1 MGCSAQET
9 KEIQTKKD
17 TIEFEPY
24 EKSDPKNLD
33 IILYS
38 LDWKTRPEV
47 CIFQKLSEKT
57 LDKEESCNIDDL
69 IDFAQFEEI
78 TNIESLSDEG
88 YIIFYVYIDGGVVIT
103 RNMDKI
109 KYLLGIKINE
119 VIKICIVD
127 ISSVIISESEYF
139 SIYEVKNQTKYFFDL
154 TNKEVSFVERN
165 KKVNYGKD
173 EILSDTEIDLGDEE
187 LEEQKEKDKYI
198 QVVNQ
203 SILLGEKKEGEED
216 QENEAIE
223 ENDNNNNNIDNNNI
237 NNVNNNNVNNNVNNK
252 ANNNINTIEKEIEL
266 NIDTN
271 TKENT
276 EAKNFITTKMEEMEN
291 QSQEENNEEEEESPY
306 EIIDDTL
313 IISGNEITKETL
325 KDLEKYFFITG
336 LGDKPPV
343 QSIGYWQMENTKKS
357 RKKRRT
363 EVTLELMNR
372 NQNEDEEEEDYND
385 YILIFRND
393 GIPYEKKACLSNI
406 KKIVFK
412 KCGFSNN
419 SSNVNLKQLIIM
431 LTKYKFLKLSINEN
445 NISSDYFG
453 WKYFRQVLK
462 ENFSLRWVSFKDA
475 GFNDRIFEQIIS
487 GMTLKRIRYLNISR
501 NNITNKGMYFLN
513 KFLMKNQTL
522 LILDMSNN
530 RNVTTEGIKLIGNA
544 LKMHPNISKINF
556 SNNNLNGAGKYI
568 GGLIKDNKS
577 LKSLLVR
584 NVSFELKDIE
594 FICEDMCKKNCS
606 IKDLDI
612 GLNSDIGDKGLI
624 EVGKIIDNNRSLESI
639 GLDGLN
645 LTMNNYFPV
654 FQAIFKN
661 KNIEK
666 YSLNNNE
673 GLPLKGILNFFL
685 KNPKVKELSISP
697 WDVDTDKD
705 KVFNEEQLIQIERFH
720 LKSPNVI
727 IHGVKFSDNE
737 M

>member
-1 MGCSAQET
+1 
-9 KEIQTKKD
+9 
-17 TIEFEPY
+17 
-24 EKSDPKNLD
+24 
-33 IILYS
+33 
-38 LDWKTRPEV
+38 
-47 CIFQKLSEKT
+47 
-57 LDKEESCNIDDL
+57 
-69 IDFAQFEEI
+69 
-78 TNIESLSDEG
+78 
-88 YIIFYVYIDGGVVIT
+88 
-103 RNMDKI
+103 
-109 KYLLGIKINE
+109 
-119 VIKICIVD
+119 
-127 ISSVIISESEYF
+127 
-139 SIYEVKNQTKYFFDL
+139 
-154 TNKEVSFVERN
+154 
-165 KKVNYGKD
+165 
-173 EILSDTEIDLGDEE
+173 
-187 LEEQKEKDKYI
+187 
-198 QVVNQ
+198 
-203 SILLGEKKEGEED
+203 
-216 QENEAIE
+216 
-223 ENDNNNNNIDNNNI
+223 
-237 NNVNNNNVNNNVNNK
+237 
-252 ANNNINTIEKEIEL
+252 
-266 NIDTN
+266 
-271 TKENT
+271 
-276 EAKNFITTKMEEMEN
+276 MEEMEN
-291 QSQEENNEEEEESPY
+291 QSQEENNDEEEEIPY

-685 KNPKVKELSISP
+685 KNPNVKELSISP

>member
-9 KEIQTKKD
+9 KEIQTRKD
-17 TIEFEPY
+17 TIDFESY
-24 EKSDPKNLD
+24 EKSDPKNLE

-109 KYLLGIKINE
+109 NYLLGIKINE

-173 EILSDTEIDLGDEE
+173 EILSDTEIDLCDEE

-216 QENEAIE
+216 QENEAVE
-223 ENDNNNNNIDNNNI
+223 ENDNNNNNPNNNNI
-237 NNVNNNNVNNNVNNK
+237 NNNNANNNM
-252 ANNNINTIEKEIEL
+252 NNNINTVEKEIEL

-291 QSQEENNEEEEESPY
+291 QSQEENNDEEEEIPY

-685 KNPKVKELSISP
+685 KNPNVKELSISP

-727 IHGVKFSDNE
+727 IHGVKFSDE

>member
-9 KEIQTKKD
+9 KEIQTRKD
-17 TIEFEPY
+17 TIDFESY
-24 EKSDPKNLD
+24 EKSDPKNLE

-57 LDKEESCNIDDL
+57 LDKEESCNIDEL

-109 KYLLGIKINE
+109 NYLLGIKINE

-173 EILSDTEIDLGDEE
+173 EILSDTEIDLCDEE

-223 ENDNNNNNIDNNNI
+223 ENDNNNNNPNNNNI
-237 NNVNNNNVNNNVNNK
+237 NNNNANNNANNNM
-252 ANNNINTIEKEIEL
+252 NNNINTVEKEIEL

-291 QSQEENNEEEEESPY
+291 QSQEENNDEEEEIPY

-594 FICEDMCKKNCS
+594 FICEDMCKKNCT

-685 KNPKVKELSISP
+685 KNPNVKELSISP

>member
-9 KEIQTKKD
+9 KEIQTRKD
-17 TIEFEPY
+17 TIDFESY
-24 EKSDPKNLD
+24 EKSDPKNLE

-57 LDKEESCNIDDL
+57 LDKEESCNIDEL

-109 KYLLGIKINE
+109 NYLLGIKINE

-173 EILSDTEIDLGDEE
+173 EILSDTEIDLCDEE

-223 ENDNNNNNIDNNNI
+223 ENDNNNNNPNNNNI
-237 NNVNNNNVNNNVNNK
+237 NNNNANNNANNNM
-252 ANNNINTIEKEIEL
+252 NNNINTVEKEIEL

-291 QSQEENNEEEEESPY
+291 QSQEENNEEEESPY

>member
-9 KEIQTKKD
+9 KEIQTRKD
-17 TIEFEPY
+17 TIDFESY
-24 EKSDPKNLD
+24 EKSDPKNLE

-57 LDKEESCNIDDL
+57 LDKEESCNIDEL

-109 KYLLGIKINE
+109 NYLLGIKINE

-173 EILSDTEIDLGDEE
+173 EILSDTEIDLCDEE

-223 ENDNNNNNIDNNNI
+223 ENDNNNNNPNNNNI
-237 NNVNNNNVNNNVNNK
+237 NNNNANNNANNNM
-252 ANNNINTIEKEIEL
+252 NNNINTVEKEIEL

-291 QSQEENNEEEEESPY
+291 QSQEENNDEEEEIPY

>member
-9 KEIQTKKD
+9 KEIQTRKD
-17 TIEFEPY
+17 TIDFESY

-57 LDKEESCNIDDL
+57 LDKEESCNIDEL

-109 KYLLGIKINE
+109 NYLLGIKINE

-173 EILSDTEIDLGDEE
+173 EILSDTEIDLCDEE

-223 ENDNNNNNIDNNNI
+223 ENDNNNNNPNNNNI
-237 NNVNNNNVNNNVNNK
+237 NNNNANNNANNNM
-252 ANNNINTIEKEIEL
+252 NNNINTVEKEIEL

-291 QSQEENNEEEEESPY
+291 QSQEENNDEEEEIPY

>member
-9 KEIQTKKD
+9 KEIQTRKD
-17 TIEFEPY
+17 TIDFESY

-109 KYLLGIKINE
+109 NYLLGMKINE

-173 EILSDTEIDLGDEE
+173 EILSDTEIDLCDEE

-223 ENDNNNNNIDNNNI
+223 ENDNNNNVNNN
-237 NNVNNNNVNNNVNNK
+237 NANNNNVNNKVNNK
-252 ANNNINTIEKEIEL
+252 ANNNINTVEKEIEL

>member
-17 TIEFEPY
+17 TIDFESY

-109 KYLLGIKINE
+109 NYLLGMKINE

-173 EILSDTEIDLGDEE
+173 EILSDTEIDLCDEE

-223 ENDNNNNNIDNNNI
+223 ENDNNNNNINNA
-237 NNVNNNNVNNNVNNK
+237 NNNNVNNNVNNK
-252 ANNNINTIEKEIEL
+252 ANNNINTVEKEIEL

-372 NQNEDEEEEDYND
+372 NQNEEDEEEDYND